1 MQKSH
6 FSRPLTVG
14 SNFNL
19 FCPPVEYYHL
29 ILDYILSSC

>member
-1 MQKSH
+1 MLKNKQQLLYMQQLQ

-19 FCPPVEYYHL
+19 FATG
-29 ILDYILSSC
+29 